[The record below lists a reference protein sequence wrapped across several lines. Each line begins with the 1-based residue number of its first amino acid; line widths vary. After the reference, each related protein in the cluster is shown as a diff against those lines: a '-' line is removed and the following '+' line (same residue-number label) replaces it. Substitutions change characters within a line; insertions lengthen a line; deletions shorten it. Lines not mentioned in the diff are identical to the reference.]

1 MKKMVVFNVG
11 GGLCSYVE
19 IDDLSILVDVGKSS
33 TFNPV
38 TDFLLPYFTE
48 TNKNRSEKDN
58 NKFVMDQLLI
68 SHPHDDHISAIADYS
83 EAFDVGYITCP
94 NDRNSA
100 EEAHL
105 NIDWDLFFPDGGI
118 NSSVNAKKLRN
129 LYSERKPPLETVVK
143 GTNGLDK
150 QYLYFLP
157 PQMVASIDE
166 LHSNGETYANNISLV
181 TMFTINGTHVLFP
194 GDIMKEGM
202 NYLLENTD
210 LIKGVQAGVDILVA
224 PHHGLR
230 SAFST
235 ELFQNM
241 PNGRTKCL
249 NIISEKQN
257 NLTENREV
265 DCRYASEEY
274 CSGINNLGTLQSLAR
289 QRKTSNG
296 HICVDFRCEKSPEF
310 FITNDTNELL
320 EWFTR

>member
-11 GGLCSYVE
+11 GGLCSYIEVDG
-19 IDDLSILVDVGKSS
+19 ISVLVDVGKSS

-38 TDFLLPYFTE
+38 TDFLLPYYTK
-48 TNKNRSEKDN
+48 TGKAQSEKDG
-58 NKFVMDQLLI
+58 NKFVMDQLII
-68 SHPHDDHISAIADYS
+68 SHPHNDHISAIADYS
-83 EAFDVGYITCP
+83 ENFEAGYITCP

-100 EEAHL
+100 EYTYL

-118 NSSVNAKKLRN
+118 NSNDNAKVLRDM
-129 LYSERKPPLETVVK
+129 YAERKPPLETVIK

-157 PQMVASIDE
+157 PQMVSDTEE

-202 NYLLENTD
+202 GYLLKNTN
-210 LIKGVQAGVDILVA
+210 LAKGVQAGIDILIA

-249 NIISEKQN
+249 NIISEKMN
-257 NLTENREV
+257 NIAENREV

-274 CSGINNLGTLQSLAR
+274 CSGINNLGTFQSLAR

-296 HICVDFRCEKSPEF
+296 HICVDFRCEKEPEF
-310 FITNDTNELL
+310 FITNNSDDLL
-320 EWFTR
+320 EWFMY